1 MEFIDLYCE
10 RTQLGFW
17 NEPLNILSNLAFF
30 IASLSLFYRIRTF
43 QKVSKFYLFFSA
55 LIAVIGFGSIM
66 FHAHPVPLTLWAD
79 VLPIFSFIL
88 FYLFWANQKWT
99 SLSLKGNLLSL
110 LLILALSLS
119 LEFSFL
125 SEYFKGSLTYA
136 PAYLALLIFAF
147 KSYPLNSQPVRQGF
161 QKALVLFTFSLI
173 LRSVD
178 DSLCPWFP
186 IGTHYFWHLLNA
198 YLLYQLCLIVD
209 HSETYPASDQL
220 IAK

>member
-88 FYLFWANQKWT
+88 FYLTKGEYILECIIPLCCFYNYSNVIEFT
-99 SLSLKGNLLSL
+99 LKYK
-110 LLILALSLS
+110 
-119 LEFSFL
+119 
-125 SEYFKGSLTYA
+125 YF
-136 PAYLALLIFAF
+136 F
-147 KSYPLNSQPVRQGF
+147 
-161 QKALVLFTFSLI
+161 
-173 LRSVD
+173 
-178 DSLCPWFP
+178 
-186 IGTHYFWHLLNA
+186 
-198 YLLYQLCLIVD
+198 
-209 HSETYPASDQL
+209 
-220 IAK
+220 